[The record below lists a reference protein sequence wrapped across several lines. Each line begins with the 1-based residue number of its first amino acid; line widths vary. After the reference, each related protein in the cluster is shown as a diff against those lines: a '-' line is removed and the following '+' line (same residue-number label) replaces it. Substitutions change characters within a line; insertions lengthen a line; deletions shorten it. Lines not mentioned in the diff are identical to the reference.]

1 MMHLLEKQKFDKEK
15 ELTPNPSR
23 SSERGRGELLRTAYA
38 TAFCLIALCSAA
50 SAQTSLDLIDK
61 LPPYLMSAVLL
72 NNGHFSVSTKY
83 TGTSKTL
90 IYKED
95 GTGNRPVNYTSHIHI
110 KVDNTLF
117 QLPFEVNPATD
128 FPPPV
133 NPLKILQLFRDT
145 VAGRPRIN
153 AKMLAM
159 KSAGD
164 SVIVVFT
171 MEPVARPSG
180 GFIRMSVDVDN
191 RGNATHNIG
200 VLILIDTKIG
210 NNDRAPIATA
220 FGYSGRETLYDK
232 AVGSGIP
239 DFWLALEGT
248 PLVPDLAARGNLR
261 EEGLIVPDVFMFG
274 NWVDAPAAGTQG
286 LFRVQFDERTPSN
299 QPYTD
304 SAILLLWREQAM
316 ARGLR
321 KILAAT
327 EIGVSDSLEVG
338 SGDGGGG
345 GGGGG
350 NGDFFGIAGTGTCLT
365 TDTLHEVPCG
375 LPGYSPYRPDTLQA
389 LYLVTNTSS
398 TPYNNVRLVS
408 GPYEPGLRPVA
419 TTSNV
424 INSTLAKDETG
435 VGVVNVGLVPR
446 LNASTYALP
455 IAVVRGSADTVLR
468 DTLCITVPGL
478 LGSIDAFDV
487 TSPPTCPNTSD
498 TTLIRVLSRGIRCL
512 DITDVSI
519 LPPGSPEVRV
529 ITPLPAK
536 LAAATTST
544 IPIEVTP
551 NALGTRTVRVR
562 VAVRDWESI
571 IPGDTTFVDI
581 ADTITLTINGK
592 LAELKPILPGDTLD
606 LVKVCINDTA
616 TDDVL
621 YQNIGGC
628 AIDITTATWSNSVGG
643 RFFFPSTFVVPTP
656 GPAITV
662 PRTERTQVPIAFSSA
677 TPGTFVGTLHLQT
690 TGSPAGVDVPVRIVV
705 DAPTVTVDTDTI
717 DLDTVCPGTSVV
729 RSIRL
734 RNPTA
739 CIVAVDS
746 AFSAGADSVGIS
758 PVGGFS
764 VSPNGSVSITTSV
777 NRTASGPFNGI
788 VRIRSVAGDKDVVV
802 KGVAATRA
810 LIITPSPTL
819 DLGDIRVGQQG
830 TGTITI
836 QSAGDA
842 PVTISNISVGG
853 PQASECVVTPQ
864 GDVTLPHTLAV
875 GASLVCDVTM
885 TPADI
890 DTRRAIVT
898 VRGASG
904 ICTLPDPIDIRARG
918 ISPLLD
924 IEPRILPL
932 AAACIG
938 GFVDTT
944 ITLVNRGN
952 APLLVTGVVDTNTAS
967 PVSTTA
973 TFPITIDSGGR
984 VTLPVRVQPSRLGGY
999 TWIASFTTDGEWF
1012 TPADT
1017 TLRIEGTALLC
1028 ASISLDTIDA
1038 DIGTVVPI
1046 TIVMTSD
1053 VGNVTADQMRTL
1065 IKGVGGQ
1072 TVLRIQA
1079 DEPLL
1084 RIQPTVEGQMIG
1096 GTAVTVPLAGTPG
1109 PTMETTVTHNTP
1121 LTSDNT
1127 FGILRADVV
1136 LGTSTRTALT
1146 LIVDSLA
1153 GGHTRLNINP
1163 GLVRARYCAIDNRF
1177 VQTPSAPVIA
1187 WFDTDNHNVHVTA
1200 TQAGTYEVNV
1210 LDIVGRVVQTQRIT
1224 LDANS
1229 SQVFPLLS
1237 WIRPESQWHM
1247 LRVK

>member
-1 MMHLLEKQKFDKEK
+1 ML
-15 ELTPNPSR
+15 P
-23 SSERGRGELLRTAYA
+23 SERSILAVFCCFL
-38 TAFCLIALCSAA
+38 AFISSAH
-50 SAQTSLDLIDK
+50 AQTSLDLTDK
-61 LPPYLMSAVLL
+61 LPPYLMSALLL
-72 NNGHFSVSTKY
+72 NNGHFSVSTRY

-133 NPLKILQLFRDT
+133 NPMRILGLFRDT

-153 AKMLAM
+153 ARMLALM
-159 KSAGD
+159 PGAD
-164 SVIVVFT
+164 SIMVIFT

-180 GFIRMSVDVDN
+180 GFIRMSVGVEN
-191 RGNATHNIG
+191 RGTTNHNIG

-232 AVGSGIP
+232 NTVQGIP

-248 PLVPDLAARGNLR
+248 PLAPGLAARGNLR
-261 EEGLIVPDVFMFG
+261 ETDLIVPDLFMFG
-274 NWVDAPAAGTQG
+274 NWVDDPANNVQG
-286 LFRVQFDERTPSN
+286 LYRVQFDERAPSN
-299 QPYTD
+299 LAYTD
-304 SAILLLWREQAM
+304 SAILLLWRQQLM
-316 ARGLR
+316 ARGMR

-327 EIGVSDSLEVG
+327 EIGVSDSLSVD

-350 NGDFFGIAGTGTCLT
+350 NGDFLGIAGTGTCLS

-375 LPGYSPYRPDTLQA
+375 LPGYHPYKPDTLQA

-398 TPYNNVRLVS
+398 TTYNNIRLVS
-408 GPYEPGLRPVA
+408 GPYTPGLLPVA
-419 TTSNV
+419 TTNLV
-424 INSTLAKDETG
+424 INNQLAKDETG
-435 VGVVNVGLVPR
+435 VGVVSVGLVPR
-446 LNASTYALP
+446 LNSTTYGLP

-468 DTLCITVPGL
+468 DTLCIVVPGL

-487 TSPPTCPNTSD
+487 SSPPTCPNTPD
-498 TTLIRVLSRGIRCL
+498 TTLVRVLSRGVRCL
-512 DITDVSI
+512 DITDVRV
-519 LPPGSPEVRV
+519 LPPGSTEVRV
-529 ITPLPAK
+529 ITPFPAK

-544 IPIEVTP
+544 IPLVVTP
-551 NALGTRTVRVR
+551 NGVGTRFVRVR
-562 VAVRDWESI
+562 IEVRDWESVV
-571 IPGDTTFVDI
+571 PGDTTFVVM

-606 LVKVCINDTA
+606 LVKICINDTA

-628 AIDITTATWSNSVGG
+628 SVTILTATWFDDASG
-643 RFFFPSTFVVPTP
+643 RFLPNPLVTSV
-656 GPAITV
+656 IV
-662 PRTERTQVPIAFSSA
+662 PRGQRTQLPISFMST
-677 TPGTFVGTLHLQT
+677 TPGTFVGIWRLQT
-690 TGSPAGVDVPVRIVV
+690 NGVPAVVDVPVRIVV
-705 DAPTVTVDTDTI
+705 DAPTVTVDPDTI
-717 DLDTVCPGTSVV
+717 DLDTVCPGTAVV

-746 AFSAGADSVGIS
+746 AFSVGADSVGIS

-764 VSPNGSVSITTSV
+764 ISPNGAVSITTTV
-777 NRTASGPFNGI
+777 NRTASGPFNGR
-788 VRIRSVAGDKDVVV
+788 VRIRSVAGDVDVVV

-810 LIITPSPTL
+810 LTITPTPTL
-819 DLGDIRVGQQG
+819 DLGDIRVGQAG

-842 PVTISNISVGG
+842 PVTIASIGVGG
-853 PQASECVVTPQ
+853 PQGNECAVTPQ
-864 GDVTLPHTLAV
+864 GGITLPHTLAI

-885 TPADI
+885 TPSNIDI
-890 DTRRAIVT
+890 RRAIIT
-898 VRGASG
+898 VVGANG
-904 ICTLPDPIDIRARG
+904 ICTLPTPTDVRARG

-932 AAACIG
+932 DATCIG
-938 GFVDTT
+938 GFVDTV

-952 APLLVTGVVDTNTAS
+952 APLQVTGIVDTNTAS

-973 TFPITIDSGGR
+973 TFPIVIDSGGR
-984 VTLPVRVQPSRLGGY
+984 TTLPIRVQPSRLGGF
-999 TWIASFTTDGEWF
+999 TWIASFTSDGEWF

-1017 TLRIEGTALLC
+1017 TLRLDGTALLC
-1028 ASISLDTIDA
+1028 ASISLDTIEA
-1038 DIGTVVPI
+1038 DIGTIVPV

-1065 IKGVGGQ
+1065 INDVGGQ
-1072 TVLRIQA
+1072 TVLRIQS

-1084 RIQPTVEGQMIG
+1084 RMSTTVEGQLVGASAVTIPVPG
-1096 GTAVTVPLAGTPG
+1096 GTGSLTETTITHNAPLAI
-1109 PTMETTVTHNTP
+1109 
-1121 LTSDNT
+1121 DNT

-1136 LGTSTRTALT
+1136 LGSSTRTALT
-1146 LIVDSLA
+1146 LFVDSLA
-1153 GGHTRLNINP
+1153 GGHTRLNIHP

-1177 VQTPSAPVIA
+1177 VQPTSQGLNA
-1187 WFDTDNHNVHVTA
+1187 WFDTDNHDVRVHA
-1200 TQAGTYEVNV
+1200 KESGTYEVHV
-1210 LDIVGRVVQTQRIT
+1210 LDVVGRVVQTQRVT
-1224 LDANS
+1224 LEANTT
-1229 SQVFPLLS
+1229 QVFPLHS
-1237 WIRPESQWHM
+1237 WIRPESQWHL
-1247 LRVK
+1247 LRVEKH